1 MTAADIAK
9 LTGRELDA
17 RFAVQLMGWR
27 WLTAAKWRAELVG
40 LAMLQPPNR
49 KGGWRQSPW
58 GPRML
63 KSFGKTWPAEDE
75 RVADWDRCGWRVN
88 KRGRVVEHGLPY
100 FSHED
105 CRGLA
110 AMIDKVR
117 ERGWRVHYIGEQ
129 QGGGWGVWLDGPVCR
144 VVNAFGTTLPK
155 AFARAA
161 LLTTLETR

>member
-1 MTAADIAK
+1 MLTPQTHEATPGKPCPGNNTCCNRPEFDRAMYPCSLVDVLRARIAG
-9 LTGRELDA
+9 LERQLGMVVDRE
-17 RFAVQLMGWR
+17 REEF
-27 WLTAAKWRAELVG
+27 
-40 LAMLQPPNR
+40 
-49 KGGWRQSPW
+49 S
-58 GPRML
+58 
-63 KSFGKTWPAEDE
+63 S
-75 RVADWDRCGWRVN
+75 DWN
-88 KRGRVVEHGLPY
+88 
-100 FSHED
+100 
-105 CRGLA
+105 GLA